1 MKRTRSLP
9 GSIWGSSS
17 SGRLKEGSATTE
29 TYDLTV
35 IIPTFNEEENVAAII
50 EAVSGVFRES
60 GIRGEILVVDDDS
73 KDRTIEIVQA
83 IADQHDNVRLIVRR
97 EDHGLSQSVVEGFG
111 AARSAILQVIDA
123 DFSHPPELIPRFYE
137 AIRGG
142 ADVAIGSRYMRGGNI
157 EDWPLKRRVISLG
170 ATAFGRM
177 LFPEITDPVSGFFA
191 VRRDVVAG
199 APLAPR
205 GYKILMEVLGR
216 GRWDSFVEIPFVF
229 KDREEGES
237 KLQADT
243 MVEYLKQCAGIVR
256 FAVTRRTGPVWTEW
270 TKIVRFGLVGL
281 SGILVNMGLLYAL
294 TEVAGLY
301 YLVSAAIAIEL
312 SIVNNFVWND
322 VWTFK
327 SARDLRFGRR
337 IQRFLSFQAVSMG
350 GLIINMAVLYVL
362 ADIAGVYYLAA
373 NLVGIFAGFAWNYV
387 VNRHFT
393 WVGA

>member
-1 MKRTRSLP
+1 MP
-9 GSIWGSSS
+9 GSIRGSSS

-35 IIPTFNEEENVAAII
+35 IIPTFNEEENIAAII
-50 EAVSGVFRES
+50 EAVSGVFRVN
-60 GIRGEILVVDDDS
+60 GIRGEVLVVDDDS
-73 KDRTIEIVQA
+73 KDRTIEIVRA
-83 IADQHDNVRLIVRR
+83 IAGQRDDVRLIVRR

-111 AARSAILQVIDA
+111 AARSGILQVIDA
-123 DFSHPPELIPRFYE
+123 DFSHPPKLIPRFYE

-157 EDWPLKRRVISLG
+157 EDWPIKRRVISLG

-177 LFPEITDPVSGFFA
+177 LFPEITDPVSGFFS

-205 GYKILMEVLGR
+205 GYKILMEVLGK
-216 GRWDSFVEIPFVF
+216 GRWETFVEIPFVF

-237 KLQADT
+237 KLRVGT

-256 FAVTRRTGPVWTEW
+256 FAVARRTGPVWTEW

-294 TEVAGLY
+294 TEIAGLY
-301 YLVSAAIAIEL
+301 YLVSAVIAIEL
-312 SIVNNFVWND
+312 SIVNNFIWND
-322 VWTFK
+322 LWTFQ
-327 SARDLRFGRR
+327 SARGLRFGRR

-350 GLIINMAVLYVL
+350 GLVINMGVLYLL
-362 ADIAGVYYLAA
+362 ADIAGVYYLVA
-373 NLVGIFAGFAWNYV
+373 NLAGILIAFAWNYA

>member
-1 MKRTRSLP
+1 
-9 GSIWGSSS
+9 
-17 SGRLKEGSATTE
+17 
-29 TYDLTV
+29 V
-35 IIPTFNEEENVAAII
+35 IIPTFNEEENIAAII
-50 EAVSGVFRES
+50 EAVSRVFKES
-60 GIRGEILVVDDDS
+60 GIRGEVLVVDDDS
-73 KDRTIEIVQA
+73 KDRTIEIVQE
-83 IADQHDNVRLIVRR
+83 IAGQCDDVRLIVRR

-216 GRWDSFVEIPFVF
+216 GWWETVD
-229 KDREEGES
+229 
-237 KLQADT
+237 
-243 MVEYLKQCAGIVR
+243 YLKQCAGIVR
-256 FAVTRRTGPVWTEW
+256 FAVARRTGPVWTEW

-294 TEVAGLY
+294 TEIAGLY
-301 YLVSAAIAIEL
+301 YLVSAAFAIEL

-322 VWTFK
+322 LWTFQ
-327 SARDLRFGRR
+327 SARELRFGRR

-350 GLIINMAVLYVL
+350 GLVINMGILYLL
-362 ADIAGVYYLAA
+362 ADIAGVYYLVA
-373 NLVGIFAGFAWNYV
+373 NLAGILVAFVWNYA